1 MRVKTFSNVVSPKL
15 EFELAYDDVT
25 VQHFSHYVTLLWMS
39 MLRNITKFFPVSYLL
54 FFFLCSMADK
64 YKEMKNEDDT
74 DYLVPDDEFE
84 PDFTSEHKPKEDHNN
99 ATLQNSDYETNK
111 PNLKG
116 STESSQSEEN
126 TQDSSP
132 DSNSTSNINSR
143 NYGVMYFNHAGEA
156 TFTRDNVCTTQT
168 EGGTTVINTAHY
180 SSNFNPYS
188 YEKPLRKRNIKFM
201 LAISVIAIIFF
212 FPTGICAYHYALKA
226 DKEFDVGIE
235 RGDIDLAR
243 KYAKKSEKFIIFSF
257 FSAFLVA
264 VIVLAVYERFQ
275 MSPEDLR
282 KHSYHHMIAGWAIS
296 NDAIFVFLFFVVL
309 FFFFHF

>member
-1 MRVKTFSNVVSPKL
+1 MNNYVKGGSVLSS
-15 EFELAYDDVT
+15 ELL
-25 VQHFSHYVTLLWMS
+25 STLQALTLDGRLSQQARYTRTHIRYGSRWTIKYIHTNTTGHIYNFLW
-39 MLRNITKFFPVSYLL
+39 RNL
-54 FFFLCSMADK
+54 FFSMADK

-74 DYLVPDDEFE
+74 DYLVLDDEFE
-84 PDFTSEHKPKEDHNN
+84 PDLTSEDRSQNDHNN
-99 ATLQNSDYETNK
+99 SSRSNNDNETNR
-111 PNLKG
+111 PGLKA
-116 STESSQSEEN
+116 SIESSQSEEN
-126 TQDSSP
+126 NQDSSP
-132 DSNSTSNINSR
+132 DSNSTSNNNR
-143 NYGVMYFNHAGEA
+143 RPHYGVMYFNHAGEA

-168 EGGTTVINTAHY
+168 EGGATVINTAHY

-212 FPTGICAYHYALKA
+212 FPTGICAYHYAMKA

-264 VIVLAVYERFQ
+264 VIALAVYERFQ
-275 MSPEDLR
+275 MSPEELR
-282 KHSYHHMIAGWAIS
+282 KHSYHHMIAG
-296 NDAIFVFLFFVVL
+296 
-309 FFFFHF
+309 